1 MPETP
6 RCPVGAGGTTEF
18 PDTSAKMVAQL
29 GEMILADQ
37 YPCVGARSVFTRKTA
52 HIELVDELA
61 DPDSRGLYEALSR
74 YATTVGQEVDDS
86 TFVSFVAAFRGPE
99 VGSEAEFER
108 LLWEQLR
115 LLHALDAYD
124 DQDWAPEV
132 SSDPANP
139 HFAFSIAGVGFFV
152 IGMHPSASRI
162 ARRTP
167 WPVLVFNLHRQFEA
181 MRGSG
186 MYPRMRD
193 TIRRRDVRLQ
203 GSVNPMVA
211 DHGEISEAR
220 QYSGRKVSPSWRPP
234 VDITDIAHLGETA

>member
-1 MPETP
+1 MPVTP
-6 RCPVGAGGTTEF
+6 RCPVGASGTTDF
-18 PDTSAKMVAQL
+18 PDTSAEMVTQLEEMVL
-29 GEMILADQ
+29 GEQ

-52 HIELVDELA
+52 HIELIDELA
-61 DPDSRGLYEALSR
+61 APDSSDLYEALST

-86 TFVSFVAAFRGPE
+86 TFVSFVAAFRGPD
-99 VGSEAEFER
+99 VDSEAEFER

-115 LLHALDAYD
+115 LLHALDASD
-124 DQDWAPEV
+124 DQEWAPGV
-132 SSDPANP
+132 SSDPTNP

-152 IGMHPSASRI
+152 VGMHPLASRI

-220 QYSGRKVSPSWRPP
+220 QYSGRKVPSSWSPP
-234 VDITDIAHLGETA
+234 VDITDIADIEETA